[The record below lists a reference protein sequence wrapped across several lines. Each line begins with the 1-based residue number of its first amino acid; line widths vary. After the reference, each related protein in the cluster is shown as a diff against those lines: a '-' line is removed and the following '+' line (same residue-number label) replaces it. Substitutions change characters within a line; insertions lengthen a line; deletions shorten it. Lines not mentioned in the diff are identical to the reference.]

1 MESGKN
7 ITSSLVLESKTLC
20 PTFGLKTT
28 QKFATGNGPNGS
40 KVVTIRDTERERER
54 EREGER
60 S

>member
-7 ITSSLVLESKTLC
+7 ITSRLVLESKTLYS
-20 PTFGLKTT
+20 TFGLKTT

-40 KVVTIRDTERERER
+40 KIVTIERQRQ
-54 EREGER
+54 REGER